1 MVPTIVTTS
10 FKEEIAPKQRCHQFL
25 ARCQHN
31 WFWSRQP
38 SCWYGTLRLVFV
50 MIGFEVTF
58 EFYAGDG
65 LGLGYHDNNCEFSD
79 VLKVM
84 STDRYLWTASCCVEE
99 AVEAEFA
106 RRIFWNSQNLRY
118 LYERR
123 GYSPQK
129 SHIKQK
135 IKKRPIQIWKSQE

>member
-10 FKEEIAPKQRCHQFL
+10 FKEEIAPKQGCHQFL

-65 LGLGYHDNNCEFSD
+65 LGLGLHYNNCEFSE

-84 STDRYLWTASCCVEE
+84 STDRYLWTALKLLKQNSHVEFSEIHRISDTWEE
-99 AVEAEFA
+99 ATVLTSEK
-106 RRIFWNSQNLRY
+106 
-118 LYERR
+118 
-123 GYSPQK
+123 P
-129 SHIKQK
+129 HK
-135 IKKRPIQIWKSQE
+135 IKKRPIQISRIMTYADKNN